1 MYITVARMREIQE
14 LKEQL
19 RQKKD
24 EVASGKRQSRLAL
37 DRAIKAER
45 ESGKLAVLLSQ
56 TEANLEKQIQMKDQE
71 MVSTMQQFNQTK
83 AGLQR
88 GIQARDQAISALQQQ
103 LHQMQAVSKH
113 EKEMNKQAMA
123 MTQQQMKALKHQ
135 IEVKEQARV
144 HLEIQIHAKD
154 EEKAQL
160 EWQLHKNKEELQA
173 KNEEKAVLEQ
183 QLHQNKEELQAEKA
197 VLEQQLCW
205 KEEQIQAKDREKA
218 ILEQQLWRKEEENQA
233 KDREKAEMQRGV
245 SDSSQVIT
253 QGEVGSI
260 HQLLEARELRTREE
274 EIRHMKDE
282 HEAKLSRVLQ
292 ESTTKQQQFELELKA
307 QVREEINTMH
317 TQVVA
322 LQRDRDDLQH
332 QLSSKSQQNQDKIE
346 TLTEENHEMTGR
358 INFLEAKLTR
368 VEFLESVHSQEVDQ
382 LREELMEKIAEIDH
396 LRKERKDIPAD
407 ALSPSSTG

>member
-19 RQKKD
+19 REKKD

-71 MVSTMQQFNQTK
+71 MVSTRQQFNQTK
-83 AGLQR
+83 AGLQH
-88 GIQARDQAISALQQQ
+88 GIQVRDQAI
-103 LHQMQAVSKH
+103 HQMQAVLEH

-123 MTQQQMKALKHQ
+123 MAQQQMKALKHQ
-135 IEVKEQARV
+135 IEVSEQARV
-144 HLEIQIHAKD
+144 HLELQIHAKD

-160 EWQLHKNKEELQA
+160 KWQLHQNKEELQA

-233 KDREKAEMQRGV
+233 KDREKAEMQLGM

-307 QVREEINTMH
+307 QVREEISTMH

-346 TLTEENHEMTGR
+346 TLTEENHEMTGH

-396 LRKERKDIPAD
+396 LRKKRKDIPAD